1 MKLKRIMALI
11 LAFCMVLSTM
21 SFSVFAEGTYVA
33 EVGEQKFTDI
43 QEAVAAACAAEG
55 EVMLTLLADVTENV
69 TLAEKVGLN
78 LTFDGAGKTMNGT
91 ITVKALSDTNDNRR
105 ITIKNVNFVDNNEA
119 GVDFISSVD
128 TNHYPRITVEGCSF
142 TGSGNDGDVAIRL
155 KSSHSVVIT
164 DCTGTALH
172 SFLQNTAGWNLNIED
187 VTVTD
192 SKGGLALGTVQG
204 VTVKDCNIT
213 TDTYGIRI
221 DADTYNNEA
230 VIESNTVTAFIP
242 VVVRKVNTDS
252 NITFAGN
259 NTMTASN
266 TDGLWCAIGKT
277 EYEENGTMPEAPV
290 TGKVCITLEDGGLS
304 TSGVYGSGE
313 VVAPVAK
320 IGDNE
325 YATLQDALEAAAA
338 GTGNVTVEI
347 LEDIDLTGVDWNP
360 VTVSAPGYP
369 VVTVNGNNK
378 KITGLNDMLFAGTWA
393 GHSGLIIND
402 LTIAD
407 STIVNDEG
415 DTKGN
420 VGVGAFIGFPQA
432 SATVTLNNC
441 HLVDSSVE
449 GGHWT
454 GGLIGYAAG
463 YAGEDGPVFM
473 NLTIN
478 ECSVTGSTIAGKGSA
493 GGIIGHATG
502 NAWTQVTITDTTVS
516 GNTVASTGSSTNKAG
531 AVIGTIGAAGQATTV
546 NGVEK
551 AGGVSVAATVSGNNV
566 TSSSATITTIYGR
579 QGTDTGM
586 LYVTGG
592 EYDNYPIENDVVY
605 AVPADGY
612 KIVQNSDGTFG
623 VAEKTNAVAK
633 IGDTEYSS
641 LAEVMKAAK
650 SGETVE
656 LISDVDLAGT
666 EWEPV
671 SFKGK
676 FNGNGYTIKNLTI
689 NKPGV
694 LNVGFITSLNST
706 FENVTFENPTVT
718 GGENT
723 AVLAGRAGGSASLA
737 KDIKVTGTIK
747 VETTHSGYARAGVIV
762 GGWAYGNYENIT
774 VDGIN
779 KTQSYIKHTGGGDG
793 RYVAGIVGHADDVNS
808 YVNCTVKNFT
818 ISGGW
823 LCGAIAGPG
832 PSDGLATGCTVENV
846 DINADYSGG
855 MFGWYYGDGTIEN
868 STIKNV
874 AFTGGS
880 TKNGAIGGYSD
891 NESATVTN
899 VTIENVKNADG
910 KPLLSDVATVTS
922 AEGDVVTYATLADA
936 VANAESG
943 AIITI
948 LKNGEYDL
956 PHFTN
961 KELTFRGESKD
972 GIIINDAPDA
982 RDQGWSGSSIHFETL
997 TAKGATGNYHGLAN
1011 GVVTVTYKD
1020 CNVNNLR
1027 FLYATD
1033 TVSFDDCT
1041 FNSGAQEHSFWT
1053 YGAKDITVTN
1063 CTFNYADRAVNC
1075 YSENGAA
1082 HETDISFSGCTF
1094 NYTGSK
1100 DAPEGAVEINS
1111 GTVKSIDVDF
1121 TSCNAPAKGAM
1132 WFNSQW
1138 DTNGGVNTT
1147 VDVEGT
1153 QVWPMVEPEI
1163 TRFYLQRY
1171 ENGTAAIYVDL
1182 SNVDPSDGIK
1192 AEVYSDISKSDK
1204 FSEVEEYTDD
1214 FGITVNQLI
1223 CTTEFNQE
1231 KRNDLKAGTLDTLSV
1246 YIPIGSTDLYWNT
1259 DWQDNGKYLT
1269 EAYMPTNVVVTIGD
1283 KQYTHDEFTVLDI
1296 PYYSEYGPVT
1306 HKHWDAVAGVEDVSL
1321 PTATVTQLENE
1332 DLTFALS
1339 FSADEASSDQ
1349 LRKYW
1354 DWYADFELVVN
1365 DDVTFNA
1372 NDDADGYLSGQ
1383 YDAFGEGWLNVPFE
1397 DVKVTSDNPFRVMDY
1412 ADGLFPNNG
1421 LKFRYFQIYGYVQT
1435 FNCGVF
1441 LEEDFKAANPDFKME
1456 LALKMYDNGD
1466 KDGDVEGYPV
1476 GPVHEFSVV
1485 NAVARIGEEYFE
1497 TLDAALDAAQD
1508 GDVVIELLDDVT
1520 LDYNAREAYGTVG
1533 TTSLTING
1541 NGHTMTLN
1549 QKDSD
1554 WSSVGLANA
1563 DAKLV
1568 LNNMTI
1574 EKTGYGDTDGA
1585 WNTHAI
1591 NFTCEVEMNDVTVNQ
1606 SMSVEDGATLNN
1618 VTINEANGYYGLWI
1632 DSNGQTVNVTGGAIN
1647 ATNGGRGIKI
1657 ADEYVDSVKQV
1668 ILTVDGTKFNTAKK
1682 AAVLVSSTAGAK
1694 VTANN
1699 ADITNVAQDKENL
1712 VWVDEDW
1719 AAYYHSVKTSGDA
1732 TKSQENEEAFPIKV
1746 YKGSSEGTVRAY
1758 FKTLDEL
1765 FAAKS
1770 TQIPLSDNYIEL
1782 RGNVVAENQVNVG
1795 YDNNYYYNFGTSVEG
1810 GVTMEFKYADD
1821 WNKLPHFSVG
1831 ENVTLNVPYL
1841 QVIGGNVEI
1850 AGTINTGYLYLYGTG
1865 EGVTITETGIVN
1877 ANVSNDKT
1885 VQVKGGTVLT
1895 VDGTLNTGTL
1905 NVWTQDANNSELIVS
1920 GEKAEVNVGHL
1931 HAWNGKDGVSAQKVV
1946 IENGAT
1952 LVAKNFEADRGSEVT
1967 VDAATLTANA
1977 LTLGYGDNIGKL
1989 VVLNNG
1995 VITNGVVLNSTAATL
2010 VGPENMNVT
2019 TNLEGYTVVYENG
2032 VYKVAELVY
2041 VATVT
2046 NAQGV
2051 VTNYTTL
2058 AEAVSAA
2065 NAGDTVTLL
2074 ADVTVEANET
2084 ITLNGINFI
2093 SPEGVT
2099 LTNSGTIE
2107 IKGET
2112 TLNIDKLS
2120 GNSIDLLEG
2129 AIVKDSTVGGPA
2141 YVGGNVT
2148 FRGDNT
2154 FTMITDFGDFYSK
2167 ETPSMWTIETG
2178 ASVTLTSLDRYG
2190 LGYGDNVTVYGTLAE
2205 GAAKNID
2212 RTTLT
2217 TDDASVNMYGGLVG
2231 MTNSAAPNAQNSF
2244 AAKNAY
2250 LRFGFEGDKSFG
2262 NKSGTKYYGNY
2273 TFTFENVVMDANG
2286 YKFYEDSGTSNVVFK
2301 DSNLLVGG
2309 VLMTNDAS
2317 STFTY
2322 ENTTI
2327 LSQATS
2333 NGTDDKNQNAGAMKL
2348 VNSDVTYSALV
2359 TNIGTIEMDADSTFT
2374 APALNSTGTFTIDAT
2389 DFSGE
2394 GETKLVNLSG
2404 TTSMEGIITVEN
2416 VPSGYEVVYG
2426 DDGDVTLVNKKFDIG
2441 TNMTLGGE
2449 LSVNFYVPVVNCTD
2463 GIYAKI
2469 VKSYADGRQDVTLE
2483 IPYEQWKLHNS
2494 SLKRFSFSGV
2504 AAKEMSD
2511 SFEIT
2516 IYDAEGNAIS
2526 NTLTTSIRDYAM
2538 DVLSRE
2544 TTGMKSRILM
2554 VDMLN
2559 YGAAAQTKFGYGT
2572 SDLANAWLTDEQKEL
2587 ATDSVSYSD
2596 VNIEHQVPSSLLLED
2611 KIALNLYF
2619 ADVTDTMRA
2628 VVEFTDSYGNKKTV
2642 NIPSS
2647 EFGTNG
2653 SYKFVTVDELA
2664 VADYQSVITCTIY
2677 DGENVHAIGQQSI
2690 EQYLKL
2696 AQSSDPLYN
2705 NIMKFATSAYAF
2717 MHQ

>member
-164 DCTGTALH
+164 DCTGTGLH
-172 SFLQNTAGWNLNIED
+172 SFLQNTAGWNLNIEG

-1204 FSEVEEYTDD
+1204 FSDVEEYTDD

-1246 YIPIGSTDLYWNT
+1246 YIPIGSTDSYWNT

-1383 YDAFGEGWLNVPFE
+1383 YDAFGEDWLNVPFE
-1397 DVKVTSDNPFRVMDY
+1397 DVKVTSNNPFRVMDY

-1508 GDVVIELLDDVT
+1508 GDTVTVIKDIEVSEHIVIAADQTVVLDLNGYTISSNIAEETGAALITNKGNLTIKDSGENGKILVTVKTPDGADTPGYASNTITNMGTLVIERGTIENTGMGSACYPIDNNSTTGDAIVTVDGGKVIASANSYAIRMFANSTAKNDV
-1520 LDYNAREAYGTVG
+1520 
-1533 TTSLTING
+1533 TING
-1541 NGHTMTLN
+1541 GELSGYRAVWLQLPGGNDTVEP
-1549 QKDSD
+1549 D
-1554 WSSVGLANA
+1554 AN
-1563 DAKLV
+1563 L
-1568 LNNMTI
+1568 TI
-1574 EKTGYGDTDGA
+1574 TDGVLA
-1585 WNTHAI
+1585 SVDTTYNSAIYVRTYGNSYANTDITISGGTFNGDIALTGPSSE
-1591 NFTCEVEMNDVTVNQ
+1591 NLAVT
-1606 SMSVEDGATLNN
+1606 E
-1618 VTINEANGYYGLWI
+1618 
-1632 DSNGQTVNVTGGAIN
+1632 TVSVTGG
-1647 ATNGGRGIKI
+1647 TFNGANGIYTYSDSLTGVVSGGTFKVKI
-1657 ADEYVDSVKQV
+1657 
-1668 ILTVDGTKFNTAKK
+1668 
-1682 AAVLVSSTAGAK
+1682 
-1694 VTANN
+1694 
-1699 ADITNVAQDKENL
+1699 
-1712 VWVDEDW
+1712 DED
-1719 AAYYHSVKTSGDA
+1719 
-1732 TKSQENEEAFPIKV
+1732 
-1746 YKGSSEGTVRAY
+1746 
-1758 FKTLDEL
+1758 L
-1765 FAAKS
+1765 
-1770 TQIPLSDNYIEL
+1770 
-1782 RGNVVAENQVNVG
+1782 
-1795 YDNNYYYNFGTSVEG
+1795 
-1810 GVTMEFKYADD
+1810 
-1821 WNKLPHFSVG
+1821 
-1831 ENVTLNVPYL
+1831 
-1841 QVIGGNVEI
+1841 
-1850 AGTINTGYLYLYGTG
+1850 
-1865 EGVTITETGIVN
+1865 
-1877 ANVSNDKT
+1877 
-1885 VQVKGGTVLT
+1885 
-1895 VDGTLNTGTL
+1895 
-1905 NVWTQDANNSELIVS
+1905 
-1920 GEKAEVNVGHL
+1920 
-1931 HAWNGKDGVSAQKVV
+1931 
-1946 IENGAT
+1946 
-1952 LVAKNFEADRGSEVT
+1952 
-1967 VDAATLTANA
+1967 
-1977 LTLGYGDNIGKL
+1977 
-1989 VVLNNG
+1989 
-1995 VITNGVVLNSTAATL
+1995 
-2010 VGPENMNVT
+2010 
-2019 TNLEGYTVVYENG
+2019 
-2032 VYKVAELVY
+2032 
-2041 VATVT
+2041 
-2046 NAQGV
+2046 
-2051 VTNYTTL
+2051 
-2058 AEAVSAA
+2058 
-2065 NAGDTVTLL
+2065 
-2074 ADVTVEANET
+2074 
-2084 ITLNGINFI
+2084 
-2093 SPEGVT
+2093 
-2099 LTNSGTIE
+2099 
-2107 IKGET
+2107 
-2112 TLNIDKLS
+2112 
-2120 GNSIDLLEG
+2120 
-2129 AIVKDSTVGGPA
+2129 
-2141 YVGGNVT
+2141 
-2148 FRGDNT
+2148 
-2154 FTMITDFGDFYSK
+2154 
-2167 ETPSMWTIETG
+2167 
-2178 ASVTLTSLDRYG
+2178 
-2190 LGYGDNVTVYGTLAE
+2190 LAE
-2205 GAAKNID
+2205 GYEF
-2212 RTTLT
+2212 
-2217 TDDASVNMYGGLVG
+2217 V
-2231 MTNSAAPNAQNSF
+2231 QN
-2244 AAKNAY
+2244 
-2250 LRFGFEGDKSFG
+2250 
-2262 NKSGTKYYGNY
+2262 
-2273 TFTFENVVMDANG
+2273 
-2286 YKFYEDSGTSNVVFK
+2286 ED
-2301 DSNLLVGG
+2301 
-2309 VLMTNDAS
+2309 
-2317 STFTY
+2317 
-2322 ENTTI
+2322 
-2327 LSQATS
+2327 
-2333 NGTDDKNQNAGAMKL
+2333 
-2348 VNSDVTYSALV
+2348 
-2359 TNIGTIEMDADSTFT
+2359 
-2374 APALNSTGTFTIDAT
+2374 GTF
-2389 DFSGE
+2389 G
-2394 GETKLVNLSG
+2394 VQ
-2404 TTSMEGIITVEN
+2404 
-2416 VPSGYEVVYG
+2416 EVVE
-2426 DDGDVTLVNKKFDIG
+2426 KFDIG